1 MEKMTKKPMSA
12 KKIAI
17 IVICAVLAVSIA
29 VGAVIVILA
38 SKKETEVISPILELD
53 DGTKIPLSFY
63 ELMLSRTKA
72 SIAREMGSE
81 NLDKFFASESVVKGK
96 TNEEYYNEMVLE
108 SCKYYLVAL
117 SLFESEKA
125 ELPQS
130 YYDTIDQ
137 DIQDCIDISY
147 IAGSEEKLNEILSE
161 FGVDKDSYRDAFII
175 NSKYEYLH
183 TYLYGDNCSKI
194 AENVKNDFMNEH
206 YHRFRQ
212 ILIPSYYYE
221 YETDENGDNMYFDP
235 ETGKPIYDTENGEYV
250 MGDNGNYLRDNYQVK
265 IAFDKDGNILYNKE
279 KGVLKISNDKTQNY
293 TKEELLEQ
301 EKKAQDIKNSISPE
315 NYSAFEAKAE
325 EMYIPV
331 LEAGTTISDYFV
343 SDIDRASYTGE
354 YAYMET
360 IYDTVSKMG
369 DGDIEIVQTEFGYH
383 VIMKYELTDGAYG
396 ESDNSIWFENF
407 NTALITNLFNLKCES
422 LLSGVKVNDEN
433 IKKAKS
439 IKDIGINYDYWK

>member
-1 MEKMTKKPMSA
+1 MEENTKKPMSA

-17 IVICAVLAVSIA
+17 IAVCAVLAVCIA
-29 VGAVIVILA
+29 VGATIAIAV
-38 SKKETEVISPILELD
+38 SQKKKEVINPILELE

-81 NLDKFFASESVVKGK
+81 KLSEFFASESVVKGK

-117 SLFESEKA
+117 SLFESERV

-147 IAGSEEKLNEILSE
+147 IAGSEEKLNEILSG
-161 FGVDKDSYRDAFII
+161 FGVDINTYRDAFII
-175 NSKYEYLH
+175 NAKYEYLH
-183 TYLYGDNCSKI
+183 THLYGEGGSKI
-194 AENVKNDFMNEH
+194 AEHVKNGFMSEH

-221 YETDENGDNMYFDP
+221 YETDEMGDNMYFDP
-235 ETGKPIYDTENGEYV
+235 ETGNPVYDTENGEYK
-250 MGDNGNYLRDNYQVK
+250 MGDNGNYLRDRYGVK

-279 KGVLKISNDKTQNY
+279 KGVLKITSSTTRDY
-293 TKEELLEQ
+293 TTEELLLQ
-301 EKKAQDIKNSISPE
+301 KQKAESIKNSISPD

-325 EMYIPV
+325 ELYIPV
-331 LEAGTTISDYFV
+331 LEQGMSISDYFV

-354 YAYMET
+354 YEYMET
-360 IYDTVSKMG
+360 IYNTVSKM
-369 DGDIEIVQTEFGYH
+369 DEGDIEVVETKYGYH
-383 VIMKYELTDGAYG
+383 VIMKYDMIEGAYG
-396 ESDNSIWFENF
+396 ESDYSIWFENF
-407 NTALITNLFNLKCES
+407 NTALITNLFNTKCES
-422 LLSGVKVNDEN
+422 MLSGVKLNEEN
-433 IKKAKS
+433 LAKAKS